1 MTLSIAHAGN
11 LVLKALLQVLLPN
24 FLGLLSADYQRWATG
39 VSGRK
44 DTAVGELVRSNISVV
59 PQDWVPCDSDGQ
71 ELPQEDPREK
81 FDTSTL

>member
-1 MTLSIAHAGN
+1 M
-11 LVLKALLQVLLPN
+11 LKALLQVLLPN
-24 FLGLLSADYQRWATG
+24 FLSLLSADYQRWATG

-44 DTAVGELVRSNISVV
+44 DTAVGELVKRNVSAV

-71 ELPQEDPREK
+71 ELPQEDLEEK